1 MMRNKQ
7 RKLKKTKQ
15 KHLQRKGSQVWEGE
29 GTDGGI
35 LENIL
40 EKKVW
45 VGAEGALP
53 QGVVMPELVLHCPA
67 VQLQMQVQEELQ
79 EMQEGA
85 RGLLLDPD
93 HPFLVSDIFLCP
105 CLLCNYWMWREI

>member
-1 MMRNKQ
+1 M
-7 RKLKKTKQ
+7 KQ
-15 KHLQRKGSQVWEGE
+15 KHLQRKGRQVCG

-53 QGVVMPELVLHCPA
+53 QVVVMPELVLRCPA

-79 EMQEGA
+79 ERQEGA
-85 RGLLLDPD
+85 RGLLLDPVR
-93 HPFLVSDIFLCP
+93 PIFGL
-105 CLLCNYWMWREI
+105 